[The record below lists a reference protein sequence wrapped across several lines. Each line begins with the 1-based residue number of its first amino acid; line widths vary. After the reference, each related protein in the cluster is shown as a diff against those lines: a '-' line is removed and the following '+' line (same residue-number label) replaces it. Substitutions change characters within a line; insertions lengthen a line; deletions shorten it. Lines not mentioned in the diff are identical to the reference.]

1 MIVDFDSNVI
11 SFAAHGAKNVEIH
24 RHHCFQIVASIRGTF
39 ACTIGGNYYH
49 DKKGFIVNQN
59 VTHSCQAENASVIV
73 YFIDADSYFG
83 WQLKS
88 ILAGQKSLDTEGF
101 FTDSQMQK
109 INAEGNQNLSK
120 DELKTLSEEI
130 FQTILPR
137 HIQQNENLS
146 DERVA
151 KAINFIETNLAE
163 SLNLEDIA
171 DLMFLSP
178 ERARHLFAEKTGS
191 PFSQYLLWKRIKQVI
206 ITTLLDNV
214 SLTDASLKY
223 GFADQSH
230 FTRTFK
236 KTFGMSPKTHLK
248 NSRFVQFLNPFV

>member
-1 MIVDFDSNVI
+1 MLHDFNSGVV
-11 SFAAHGAKNVEIH
+11 SFAAHGAKNVEVH
-24 RHHCFQIVASIRGTF
+24 RHHCFQIVVSIRGSF
-39 ACTIGGNYYH
+39 ACTIGGNYYPN
-49 DKKGFIVNQN
+49 KTGFIVNQN

-88 ILAGQKSLDTEGF
+88 ILAGQKFLDIEGF
-101 FTDSQMQK
+101 FTDSQRQK

-120 DELKTLSEEI
+120 DELKKLSEEI
-130 FQTILPR
+130 FETILPTPF
-137 HIQQNENLS
+137 QPSETLA

-151 KAINFIETNLAE
+151 KAVNFIETNLAE

-191 PFSQYLLWKRIKQVI
+191 PFSQYILWKRIKQVI
-206 ITTLLDNV
+206 ISSLQGEH
-214 SLTDASLKY
+214 SLTEAALNA